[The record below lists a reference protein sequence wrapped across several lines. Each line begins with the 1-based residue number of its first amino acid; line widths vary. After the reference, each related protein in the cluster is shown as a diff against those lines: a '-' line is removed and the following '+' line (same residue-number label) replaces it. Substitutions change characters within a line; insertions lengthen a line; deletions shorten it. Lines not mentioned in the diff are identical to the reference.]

1 MEILRIEKQT
11 ALYRGHYPCVGDLH
25 TLNITKGCA
34 GGCVFCYARNIPNVE
49 TDTVSLYTN
58 LPYLLRTS
66 LESKRST
73 PPTYVVL
80 STSSDAFLGG
90 EQVLRVTRPCL
101 EILVNRGIGITF
113 STRGEVPDDVIDLL
127 RHHAPHVRVF
137 IPLASMDDE
146 YTSTWEPGTASP
158 RRRLFLAQRLLRAG
172 IEPQIR
178 MDPVI
183 PYVNDQTD
191 QVREVISAVDSL
203 GLQRMTV
210 SFMHLRPG
218 LQQQVEREAPA
229 LARRMVLG
237 SYPWL
242 SQRPNHW
249 HHLPHSQRA
258 ASLERIQRLAAERHI
273 DVNVCYCN
281 NRDLSNARCA
291 LLPPQKP
298 VPRGVQASLF
308 E

>member
-1 MEILRIEKQT
+1 MKT
-11 ALYRGHYPCVGDLH
+11 ALKKGPYPCVGKLH
-25 TLNITKGCA
+25 TLNITRGCA
-34 GGCVFCYARNIPNVE
+34 GGCVFCYARVTSDGEPE
-49 TDTVSLYTN
+49 TVAVDTSL
-58 LPYLLRTS
+58 PFLLRTR
-66 LESKRST
+66 LESKRFT
-73 PPTYVVL
+73 PPTYVML

-90 EQVLRVTRPCL
+90 EEVLRVTRQCL
-101 EILVNRGIGITF
+101 EILVNRGIGIIL
-113 STRGEVPDDVIDLL
+113 STRGEMPGDVIELL
-127 RHHAPHVRVF
+127 GTHAPHVRVF
-137 IPLASMDDE
+137 IPLVSMDDE
-146 YTSTWEPGTASP
+146 YTSTWEPGTAPP
-158 RRRLFLAQRLLRAG
+158 RRRLFLAQRLLRVG

-183 PYVNDQTD
+183 PYVNDESK

-203 GLQRMTV
+203 GLQRLTV

-218 LQQQVEREAPA
+218 LHLQVEREAPA

-242 SQRPNHW
+242 ARRPHNW
-249 HHLPHSQRA
+249 HHLPYTQRL
-258 ASLERIQRLAAERHI
+258 ASLERIQKLAAERHL
-273 DVNVCYCN
+273 DVNVCHCN
-281 NRDLSNARCA
+281 NRDLSKRSCA